1 MAAYHVSPANPERQ
15 SLRRALIARREALS
29 ADERQR
35 LSRHIGTH
43 LLALLDTL
51 HPASLGFCWPY
62 RGEAELLPAITAW
75 LAADEKRQATLP
87 VVPDNP
93 GPLQF
98 RVWRP
103 DSQMLTDRFG
113 IPYPATGAE
122 FLPELLLVPVNG
134 FDARGFR
141 IGYGGG
147 FFDRTL
153 AALQPAPVSVGI
165 GFELARLER
174 VDNEPHDQPL
184 DWIVTERGYQA
195 CEA

>member
-29 ADERQR
+29 ADERRQ
-35 LSRHIGTH
+35 LSLQIGAH
-43 LLALLDTL
+43 LLALLDIL

-75 LAADEKRQATLP
+75 LAADEKRQAALP

-98 RVWRP
+98 RAWRP

-134 FDARGFR
+134 FDARGYR

-165 GFELARLER
+165 GFELARLS
-174 VDNEPHDQPL
+174 DAAPQPHDQPL

-195 CEA
+195 REA